1 MCNASWTNI
10 SPTGKNK
17 NALSALHP
25 FHQKKDLLKK
35 RTNIFVK
42 TAFSLLVIAV
52 LTACSTSKNTFP
64 NRAYHNVTCKYNVY
78 WNGNQAMKD
87 AEKELAKLSKD
98 NYTVTLPIYN
108 YPDKSDLGSSLSY
121 LDRTIEK
128 SSKAIHKHSMMFKGK
143 EYVKTIDDAYFLMAK
158 SYFYKQDYVQ
168 AQRVLNYIAHT
179 YPKSNIRNE
188 AEVLLARAQMRQ
200 GYFASADELLETI
213 RYMND
218 KKNKKNFAV
227 LFNAAKAE
235 YHLTAPDGDVQEAI
249 DYIGNALANH
259 PKREFRTRLQ
269 LILGELYEN
278 LGQQA
283 EAQKNFKTVIKK
295 SNNYEMTFC
304 AQMHLAANYDGT
316 ESNRNA
322 ITKQL
327 NKMLDDKKNE
337 NYRDQ
342 IYYAFSEIARID
354 EDTDLRMDYL
364 AKSVAASTENN
375 YQKTYSSITLAD
387 LYFEENEYREAQHYY
402 DTAML
407 SIPKNYP
414 NYEELQKK
422 SNVLKDLVEKLDEI
436 DLQDSLLRIANLP
449 EAQRNAWVRKMIADY
464 TEAERKAAA
473 EEAERMLAMQNAA
486 SYTNINNQSNSN
498 GKWYFYNQSLVTAGQ
513 QDFFRRFGNRKLE
526 DNWFISNKTQISFDD
541 MALLND
547 PSLARDTVEYD
558 EDGNPIPKRET
569 DPKKEA
575 YYLQDLPMTPGAK
588 DTANAIIAKD
598 LYETGFMYQ
607 DMLHDRKRAC
617 SSFELLL
624 QRYPKSEYAL
634 PSIYMLY
641 TIYQKAGDPK
651 ADSYKNLLLTQHP
664 ETDYAK
670 LIQDPDY
677 YNKLAE
683 REKTLEKQYAQMYED
698 FTNKRWQNVVTT
710 ADAAI
715 PNCTEETLKSQYAY
729 LRAIAA
735 GQIYNQD
742 TLIVGMTNIV
752 QNYSQQP
759 VAELARYYLSN
770 FTKEQIQKSMGI
782 EENDTLKNEALE
794 QVIQPTQSKQSI
806 FTFNAEEQHYIVLLV
821 KSDALPLQTVKQNL
835 TNFNNTNFS
844 LKKLTISSFM
854 IDNKRQMVTLSK
866 FDNSSDAMDYYY
878 ILMKDAGFKE
888 DIANGNIEV
897 FAMSTTNYTS
907 FYNKRNERGNYPDF
921 FNENYLKKQ

>member
-1 MCNASWTNI
+1 M
-10 SPTGKNK
+10 
-17 NALSALHP
+17 
-25 FHQKKDLLKK
+25 
-35 RTNIFVK
+35 
-42 TAFSLLVIAV
+42 
-52 LTACSTSKNTFP
+52 
-64 NRAYHNVTCKYNVY
+64 
-78 WNGNQAMKD
+78 
-87 AEKELAKLSKD
+87 
-98 NYTVTLPIYN
+98 
-108 YPDKSDLGSSLSY
+108 
-121 LDRTIEK
+121 
-128 SSKAIHKHSMMFKGK
+128 
-143 EYVKTIDDAYFLMAK
+143 
-158 SYFYKQDYVQ
+158 
-168 AQRVLNYIAHT
+168 
-179 YPKSNIRNE
+179 
-188 AEVLLARAQMRQ
+188 
-200 GYFASADELLETI
+200 
-213 RYMND
+213 
-218 KKNKKNFAV
+218 
-227 LFNAAKAE
+227 
-235 YHLTAPDGDVQEAI
+235 
-249 DYIGNALANH
+249 
-259 PKREFRTRLQ
+259 
-269 LILGELYEN
+269 
-278 LGQQA
+278 
-283 EAQKNFKTVIKK
+283 
-295 SNNYEMTFC
+295 
-304 AQMHLAANYDGT
+304 
-316 ESNRNA
+316 
-322 ITKQL
+322 
-327 NKMLDDKKNE
+327 
-337 NYRDQ
+337 
-342 IYYAFSEIARID
+342 
-354 EDTDLRMDYL
+354 
-364 AKSVAASTENN
+364 
-375 YQKTYSSITLAD
+375 
-387 LYFEENEYREAQHYY
+387 
-402 DTAML
+402 
-407 SIPKNYP
+407 
-414 NYEELQKK
+414 
-422 SNVLKDLVEKLDEI
+422 LKDLVEKLDEI

-558 EDGNPIPKRET
+558 EDGNPIPRRET

-759 VAELARYYLSN
+759 VAELARYFLSN

>member
-1 MCNASWTNI
+1 MR
-10 SPTGKNK
+10 
-17 NALSALHP
+17 
-25 FHQKKDLLKK
+25 KKTK
-35 RTNIFVK
+35 IFTK
-42 TAFSLLVIAV
+42 IGFSLLMIAV
-52 LTACSTSKNTFP
+52 LVGCSTSKNTFP

-78 WNGNQAMKD
+78 WNGDQAMKD
-87 AEKELAKLSKD
+87 AERELAKLSKD
-98 NYTVTLPIYN
+98 NYTATLPIYN
-108 YPDKSDLGSSLSY
+108 YPDKSELGPCLSH

-128 SSKAIHKHSMMFKGK
+128 SSKAIHKHSMMIKGK

-158 SYFYKQDYVQ
+158 SYFYKQDYIQ
-168 AQRVLNYIAHT
+168 AQRVLNYIIHT
-179 YPKSNIRNE
+179 YPKSNVLNE
-188 AEVLLARAQMRQ
+188 AEVLLARTQMRQ
-200 GYFASADELLETI
+200 GYYSSADELLETL
-213 RYMND
+213 RYQND
-218 KKNKKNFAV
+218 KKKKNFAV

-249 DYIGNALANH
+249 DYIGHALDNK

-269 LILGELYEN
+269 LILGELYET

-283 EAQKNFKTVIKK
+283 EAQKNFKKVIKQ

-337 NYRDQ
+337 DYRDQ

-354 EDTDLRMDYL
+354 EDDDLRIDYL
-364 AKSVAASTENN
+364 AKSVSSSTNNN

-387 LYFEENEYREAQHYY
+387 LYFDKNEYREAQHYY
-402 DTAML
+402 DTAMM

-414 NYEELQKK
+414 NYEYIQTK
-422 SNVLKDLVEKLDEI
+422 SNVLKDLVDKLDEI

-449 EAQRNAWVRKMIADY
+449 EGQRKAWVQKMIADY

-486 SYTNINNQSNSN
+486 SYTNINTNSSN

-513 QDFFRRFGNRKLE
+513 QDFYRRFGNRKLE

-541 MALLND
+541 MALMND
-547 PSLARDTVEYD
+547 PSLAKDTVDYD

-575 YYLQDLPMTPGAK
+575 YYLQDLPLTQGAK

-607 DMLHDRKRAC
+607 DLLSDTKRAC
-617 SSFELLL
+617 ASFESLL

-634 PSIYMLY
+634 PAIFMLY
-641 TIYQKAGDPK
+641 TLYHNMGDPK
-651 ADSYKNLLLTQHP
+651 AETYKNTLLTQYP

-677 YNKLAE
+677 YNKLAAK
-683 REKTLEKQYAQMYED
+683 EKVLENKYQEVYED
-698 FTNKRWQNVVTT
+698 FTQKRWRNVVTA

-715 PNCTEETLKSQYAY
+715 PNCTDVTLQSQYAY

-735 GQIYNQD
+735 GQVFNQD
-742 TLIVGMTNIV
+742 TLIVGLSKIISD
-752 QNYSQQP
+752 YKDQP

-770 FTKEQIQKSMGI
+770 FTKEQIQKSFGI
-782 EENDTLKNEALE
+782 EDTSS
-794 QVIQPTQSKQSI
+794 SKQAALQDVLQSNEPKQQSV
-806 FTFNAEEQHYIVLLV
+806 FTFTPNEQHYVVLLV
-821 KSDALPLQTVKQNL
+821 KTAELPLQTVKQNL
-835 TNFNNTNFS
+835 NNFNKTYFS
-844 LKKLTISSFM
+844 LKKLIVSSFF
-854 IDNKRQMVTLSK
+854 IDNQRQMVTISK
-866 FDNSSDAMDYYY
+866 FENSSDAMDYYQ
-878 ILMKDAGFKE
+878 ILIKNETFLP
-888 DIANGNIEV
+888 DINNQVIEV
-897 FAMSTTNYTS
+897 YAMSANNYTA
-907 FYNKRNERGNYPDF
+907 FYNKRDQRVNYPAF
-921 FNENYLKKQ
+921 FKENYLNNNNK

>member
-1 MCNASWTNI
+1 
-10 SPTGKNK
+10 
-17 NALSALHP
+17 LR
-25 FHQKKDLLKK
+25 KKTK
-35 RTNIFVK
+35 IFAK
-42 TAFSLLVIAV
+42 IGISLLVIAV
-52 LTACSTSKNTFP
+52 LTGCSTSRNNFP
-64 NRAYHNVTCKYNVY
+64 NRAYHNVTCRYNVY
-78 WNGNQAMKD
+78 WNGNQAMKE
-87 AEKELAKLSKD
+87 AEKAYEKLSKD
-98 NYTVTLPIYN
+98 NYTATLPVYN
-108 YPDKSDLGSSLSY
+108 YPDKSELGPCLSH

-128 SSKAIHKHSMMFKGK
+128 ASKAIHKHSMMIKGK

-158 SYFYKQDYVQ
+158 SYFYKQDYLQ
-168 AQRVLNYIAHT
+168 AQRVLNYITHT

-188 AEVLLARAQMRQ
+188 AEVLLSRTQMRQ
-200 GYFASADELLETI
+200 GYFSSADELLETI

-218 KKNKKNFAV
+218 KKNKKKFAV

-249 DYIGNALANH
+249 DYIGNALDNK
-259 PKREFRTRLQ
+259 PKKEFRTRLQ

-283 EAQKNFKTVIKK
+283 EAQKNFKEVIKK
-295 SNNYEMTFC
+295 SDNYEMTFC

-327 NKMLDDKKNE
+327 NKMLNDKKNE

-354 EDTDLRMDYL
+354 EDLDLRIDYL

-375 YQKTYSSITLAD
+375 YQKTFSSIVLAD

-414 NYEELQKK
+414 NYEQLQKK

-449 EAQRNAWVRKMIADY
+449 EGQRNAWVRKMIADY

-486 SYTNINNQSNSN
+486 SYTNINNNMNNSN

-513 QDFFRRFGNRKLE
+513 QDFYRRFGNRKLE

-541 MALLND
+541 MALMND

-558 EDGNPIPKRET
+558 EDGNPIPTRET
-569 DPKKEA
+569 DPTKEA
-575 YYLQDLPMTPGAK
+575 YYLQDLPLSKGAK

-607 DMLHDRKRAC
+607 DLLNDTKRAC
-617 SSFELLL
+617 ASFESLL
-624 QRYPKSEYAL
+624 QRYPQSEYTL
-634 PSIYMLY
+634 PAIFMLY
-641 TIYQKAGDPK
+641 TLYRNSGDAKAET
-651 ADSYKNLLLTQHP
+651 YKNTLLTQYP

-677 YNKLAE
+677 YNKLAAK
-683 REKTLEKQYAQMYED
+683 EKLLETKYVQVYED
-698 FTNKRWQNVVTT
+698 FSNKRWRNVVTA
-710 ADAAI
+710 ADEAI
-715 PNCTEETLKSQYAY
+715 PNCTDPELKSQYAY
-729 LRAIAA
+729 LRAVAA
-735 GQIYNQD
+735 GQVYNQD
-742 TLIVGMTNIV
+742 TLIVGLTNIV
-752 QNYSQQP
+752 TQYNNMP
-759 VAELARYYLSN
+759 VAELARIYLSN
-770 FTKEQIQKSMGI
+770 FSSEQIQKSLGI
-782 EENDTLKNEALE
+782 ENEEKKEEILQEVAQTNTPKKE
-794 QVIQPTQSKQSI
+794 SI
-806 FTFNAEEQHYIVLLV
+806 FEFKPTDQHYVVLLV
-821 KSDALPLQTVKQNL
+821 KTAEMPLQSVKQDL
-835 TNFNNTNFS
+835 TNFNNTYFS
-844 LKKLTISSFM
+844 LKKLTLSSFL
-854 IDNKRQMVTLSK
+854 IDNKRQMITISK
-866 FDNSSDAMDYYY
+866 FDNKDDAMDYYY
-878 ILMKDAGFKE
+878 ILVKSDTFQPIIE
-888 DIANGNIEV
+888 SDIIEV
-897 FAMSTTNYTS
+897 FAMSSSNYTS
-907 FYNKRNERGNYPDF
+907 YYNKRDSRGDYPEF
-921 FNENYLKKQ
+921 FKENYLNNQ

>member
-1 MCNASWTNI
+1 MRKKTKVF
-10 SPTGKNK
+10 TGIG
-17 NALSALHP
+17 L
-25 FHQKKDLLKK
+25 
-35 RTNIFVK
+35 
-42 TAFSLLVIAV
+42 SLLTIAV
-52 LTACSTSKNTFP
+52 LMGCSTSKNTFP
-64 NRAYHNVTCKYNVY
+64 NRAYHNVTCRYNVY

-87 AEKELAKLSKD
+87 AEKEYAKLSKD

-108 YPDKSDLGSSLSY
+108 YPDKTELGPCLSH

-128 SSKAIHKHSMMFKGK
+128 SSKAIHKHSMMIKGK

-168 AQRVLNYIAHT
+168 AQRVLNYIVHT

-188 AEVLLARAQMRQ
+188 AEVLLARTQMRQ
-200 GYFASADELLETI
+200 GYFTSADELLETI
-213 RYMND
+213 RYMNE

-249 DYIGNALANH
+249 DYIGNALANK

-327 NKMLDDKKNE
+327 NKMLKDKKNE
-337 NYRDQ
+337 DYHDQ

-354 EDTDLRMDYL
+354 EDEELRMEYL
-364 AKSVAASTENN
+364 AKSVASSTENN
-375 YQKTYSSITLAD
+375 YQKTFSSITLAD
-387 LYFEENEYREAQHYY
+387 LYFDNNEYREAQNYY
-402 DTAML
+402 DTAMMA
-407 SIPKNYP
+407 IPKNYP
-414 NYEELQKK
+414 NYEQLQKK
-422 SNVLKDLVEKLDEI
+422 SSVLKDLVDKLNEI

-449 EAQRNAWVRKMIADY
+449 EGQRNAWVRKMIADY
-464 TEAERKAAA
+464 TEAERKAAE

-486 SYTNINNQSNSN
+486 SYTNINTTSSN

-513 QDFFRRFGNRKLE
+513 QDFYRRFGNRKLE

-541 MALLND
+541 MAVMND

-558 EDGNPIPKRET
+558 EDGNPIPRRET
-569 DPKKEA
+569 DPTKEA
-575 YYLQDLPMTPGAK
+575 YYLQDLPLTQEAK
-588 DTANAIIAKD
+588 DSANAIIAKD

-607 DMLHDRKRAC
+607 DLLSDTKRAIA
-617 SSFELLL
+617 SFESLL

-634 PSIYMLY
+634 PAVFMLY
-641 TIYQKAGDPK
+641 TLYSSIGDPK
-651 ADSYKNLLLTQHP
+651 AETYKNMLLTQYP

-677 YNKLAE
+677 YNKLAA
-683 REKTLEKQYAQMYED
+683 KAKILENQYSQVYED
-698 FTNKRWQNVVTT
+698 FTQKRWRNVVQA

-715 PNCTEETLKSQYAY
+715 PSCTDKTLESQYAY
-729 LRAIAA
+729 LRAVAA
-735 GQIYNQD
+735 GQLFNDD
-742 TLIVGMTNIV
+742 TLIVGLTRVVN
-752 QNYSQQP
+752 NYGSEP

-770 FTKEQIQKSMGI
+770 YTYEQIQKSLGNNVS
-782 EENDTLKNEALE
+782 EEEHETLQQTIQEKEPSKEEAF
-794 QVIQPTQSKQSI
+794 VYNPDD
-806 FTFNAEEQHYIVLLV
+806 QHYVVLLV
-821 KSDALPLQTVKQNL
+821 KTSELPLITVKQNVN
-835 TNFNNTNFS
+835 TFNKTYFS
-844 LKKLTISSFM
+844 LKKLTISSFF
-854 IDNKRQMVTLSK
+854 IDNQRQMVTISK
-866 FDNSSDAMDYYY
+866 FSNAADAIDYYN
-878 ILMKDAGFKE
+878 ILIKNDVFTQ
-888 DIANGNIEV
+888 DIENGLIEV
-897 FAMSTTNYTS
+897 YAMSSNNYTS
-907 FYNKRNERGNYPDF
+907 FYNKRDERVNYPAF
-921 FNENYLKKQ
+921 FKENYLKK

>member
-1 MCNASWTNI
+1 MR
-10 SPTGKNK
+10 
-17 NALSALHP
+17 
-25 FHQKKDLLKK
+25 KKTK
-35 RTNIFVK
+35 IFTK
-42 TAFSLLVIAV
+42 IGFSLLMIAV
-52 LTACSTSKNTFP
+52 LVGCSTSKNTFP

-78 WNGNQAMKD
+78 WNGDQAMKD
-87 AEKELAKLSKD
+87 AERELAKLSKD
-98 NYTVTLPIYN
+98 NYTATLPIYN
-108 YPDKSDLGSSLSY
+108 YPDKSELGPCLSH

-128 SSKAIHKHSMMFKGK
+128 SSKAIHKHSMMIKGK

-158 SYFYKQDYVQ
+158 SYFYKQDYIQ
-168 AQRVLNYIAHT
+168 AQRVLNYIIHT
-179 YPKSNIRNE
+179 YPKSNVLNE
-188 AEVLLARAQMRQ
+188 AEVLLARTQMRQ
-200 GYFASADELLETI
+200 GYYSSADELLETL
-213 RYMND
+213 RYQND
-218 KKNKKNFAV
+218 KKKKNFAV

-249 DYIGNALANH
+249 DYIGHALDNK

-269 LILGELYEN
+269 LILGELYET

-283 EAQKNFKTVIKK
+283 EAQKNFKKVIKQ

-337 NYRDQ
+337 DYRDQ

-354 EDTDLRMDYL
+354 EDDDLRIDYL
-364 AKSVAASTENN
+364 AKSVSSSTNNN

-387 LYFEENEYREAQHYY
+387 LYFDKNEYREAQHYY
-402 DTAML
+402 DTAMM

-414 NYEELQKK
+414 NYEYIQTK
-422 SNVLKDLVEKLDEI
+422 SNVLKDLVDKLDEI

-449 EAQRNAWVRKMIADY
+449 EGQRKAWVQKMIADY

-486 SYTNINNQSNSN
+486 SYTNINTNSSN

-513 QDFFRRFGNRKLE
+513 QDFYRRFGNRKLE

-541 MALLND
+541 MALMND
-547 PSLARDTVEYD
+547 PSLAKDTVDYD

-575 YYLQDLPMTPGAK
+575 YYLQDLPLTPGAK

-607 DMLHDRKRAC
+607 DLLSDTKRAC
-617 SSFELLL
+617 ASFESLL

-634 PSIYMLY
+634 PAIFMLY
-641 TIYQKAGDPK
+641 TLYHNVGDPK
-651 ADSYKNLLLTQHP
+651 AETYKNTLLTQYP

-677 YNKLAE
+677 YNKLAAK
-683 REKTLEKQYAQMYED
+683 EKVLENKYQEVYED
-698 FTNKRWQNVVTT
+698 FTQKRWRNVVTA

-715 PNCTEETLKSQYAY
+715 PNCTDVTLQSQYAY

-735 GQIYNQD
+735 GQVFNQD
-742 TLIVGMTNIV
+742 TLIVGLSKIISD
-752 QNYSQQP
+752 YKDQP

-770 FTKEQIQKSMGI
+770 FTKEQIQKSFGI
-782 EENDTLKNEALE
+782 EDTSS
-794 QVIQPTQSKQSI
+794 SKQAALQDVLQSNEPKQQSV
-806 FTFNAEEQHYIVLLV
+806 FTFTPNEQHYVVLLV
-821 KSDALPLQTVKQNL
+821 KTAELPLQTVKQNL
-835 TNFNNTNFS
+835 NNFNKTYFS
-844 LKKLTISSFM
+844 LKKLIVSSFF
-854 IDNKRQMVTLSK
+854 IDNQRQMVTISK
-866 FDNSSDAMDYYY
+866 FENSSDAMDYYQ
-878 ILMKDAGFKE
+878 ILIKNETFLP
-888 DIANGNIEV
+888 DINNQVIEV
-897 FAMSTTNYTS
+897 YAMSANNYTA
-907 FYNKRNERGNYPDF
+907 FYNKRDQRVNYPAF
-921 FNENYLKKQ
+921 FKENYLNNNNK

>member
-1 MCNASWTNI
+1 MR
-10 SPTGKNK
+10 
-17 NALSALHP
+17 
-25 FHQKKDLLKK
+25 KKTK
-35 RTNIFVK
+35 IFTK
-42 TAFSLLVIAV
+42 IGFSLLMIAV
-52 LTACSTSKNTFP
+52 LAGCSTSKNTFP

-78 WNGNQAMKD
+78 WNGEQAMKD
-87 AEKELAKLSKD
+87 AERELAKLSKD
-98 NYTVTLPIYN
+98 NYTATLPIYN
-108 YPDKSDLGSSLSY
+108 YPDKSELGPCLSH

-128 SSKAIHKHSMMFKGK
+128 SSKAIHKHSMMIKGK

-158 SYFYKQDYVQ
+158 SYFYKQDYIQ
-168 AQRVLNYIAHT
+168 AQRVLNYIVHT
-179 YPKSNIRNE
+179 YPKSNILNE
-188 AEVLLARAQMRQ
+188 AEVLLARTQMRQ
-200 GYFASADELLETI
+200 GYYSSADELLETL
-213 RYMND
+213 RYQND
-218 KKNKKNFAV
+218 KKKKSFAV

-249 DYIGNALANH
+249 DYIGHALDNK

-283 EAQKNFKTVIKK
+283 EAQKNFKQVIKQ

-337 NYRDQ
+337 DYRDQ
-342 IYYAFSEIARID
+342 IYYALSEIARID
-354 EDTDLRMDYL
+354 EDDELRIDYL

-387 LYFEENEYREAQHYY
+387 LYFDKNEYREAQHYY
-402 DTAML
+402 DTAMM

-414 NYEELQKK
+414 NYEYIQTK
-422 SNVLKDLVEKLDEI
+422 SNVLKDLVDKLDEI

-449 EAQRNAWVRKMIADY
+449 EGQRKAWVQKMIADY

-486 SYTNINNQSNSN
+486 SYTNINTTSSN

-513 QDFFRRFGNRKLE
+513 QDFYRRFGNRKLE

-541 MALLND
+541 MALMND
-547 PSLARDTVEYD
+547 PSLAKDTVDYD

-575 YYLQDLPMTPGAK
+575 YYLQDLPLTQGAK

-607 DMLHDRKRAC
+607 DLLNDTKRAC
-617 SSFELLL
+617 ASFESLL

-634 PSIYMLY
+634 PAIFMLY
-641 TIYQKAGDPK
+641 TLYHNAGDPK
-651 ADSYKNLLLTQHP
+651 AETYKNTLLTQYP

-677 YNKLAE
+677 YNKLAA
-683 REKTLEKQYAQMYED
+683 REKVLENQYAEVYED
-698 FTNKRWQNVVTT
+698 FTQKRWRNVITA

-715 PNCTEETLKSQYAY
+715 PNCTDVTLQSQYAY

-735 GQIYNQD
+735 GQVYNQD
-742 TLIVGMTNIV
+742 TLIVGMTKLIAD
-752 QNYSQQP
+752 YKDQP
-759 VAELARYYLSN
+759 VAELARYFLSN
-770 FTKEQIQKSMGI
+770 FSKEQIQKSLGI
-782 EENDTLKNEALE
+782 VDTSSSQQAALQEVLQSNEPK
-794 QVIQPTQSKQSI
+794 QQSV
-806 FTFNAEEQHYIVLLV
+806 FTYKPEEQHYVILLV
-821 KSDALPLQTVKQNL
+821 KTAELPLQTVKQNL
-835 TNFNNTNFS
+835 NNFNKTYFN
-844 LKKLTISSFM
+844 LKKLVVSSFF
-854 IDNKRQMVTLSK
+854 IDNQRQMVTISK
-866 FDNSSDAMDYYY
+866 FENSSDALDYYN
-878 ILMKDAGFKE
+878 ILINNETFQP
-888 DIANGNIEV
+888 DINNQVIEV
-897 FAMSTTNYTS
+897 YIMGASNYTT
-907 FYNKRNERGNYPDF
+907 FYNKRDQRVNYPAF
-921 FNENYLKKQ
+921 FKENYLNTK

>member
-1 MCNASWTNI
+1 LRKKTKLFAILCIGLLAAAL
-10 SPTGKNK
+10 TG
-17 NALSALHP
+17 
-25 FHQKKDLLKK
+25 
-35 RTNIFVK
+35 
-42 TAFSLLVIAV
+42 
-52 LTACSTSKNTFP
+52 CSTSKNTFP

-98 NYTVTLPIYN
+98 NYTATLPIYN
-108 YPDKSDLGSSLSY
+108 YPDKSELGPCLSH

-168 AQRVLNYIAHT
+168 AQRVLNYIVHT
-179 YPKSNIRNE
+179 YPKSNILDE
-188 AEVLLARAQMRQ
+188 AEVLLARTQMRQ

-213 RYMND
+213 RYMNE

-249 DYIGNALANH
+249 DYIGNALSNH
-259 PKREFRTRLQ
+259 PKRDFRTRLQ
-269 LILGELYEN
+269 LILGELYET

-283 EAQKNFKTVIKK
+283 EAQKNFKEVIKK

-316 ESNRNA
+316 ESNRNT

-327 NKMLDDKKNE
+327 NKMLNDKKNE
-337 NYRDQ
+337 DYRDQ

-354 EDTDLRMDYL
+354 EDDELRKEYL
-364 AKSVAASTENN
+364 AKSVAASTDNN
-375 YQKTYSSITLAD
+375 YQKTFSSITLAD
-387 LYFEENEYREAQHYY
+387 LYFDDNEYREAQNYY
-402 DTAML
+402 DTAMMV
-407 SIPKNYP
+407 IPKNYP

-422 SNVLKDLVEKLDEI
+422 SNVLKDLVDKLNEI

-449 EAQRNAWVRKMIADY
+449 EGQRNAWVRKMIADY

-486 SYTNINNQSNSN
+486 SYTNINVNQNSSN

-541 MALLND
+541 MALMND
-547 PSLARDTVEYD
+547 PSLAQDTVEYD

-575 YYLQDLPMTPGAK
+575 YYLQDLPLTQGAK
-588 DTANAIIAKD
+588 DTANAIIARD

-607 DMLHDRKRAC
+607 DLLNDTKRAC
-617 SSFELLL
+617 ASFESLL

-634 PSIYMLY
+634 PSIFMLY
-641 TIYQKAGDPK
+641 TLYKKIGDPK
-651 ADSYKNLLLTQHP
+651 AETYKNTLLTQYP

-677 YNKLAE
+677 YNKLAAK
-683 REKTLEKQYAQMYED
+683 EKTLENQYAEVYQD
-698 FTNKRWQNVVTT
+698 FVNKRWSSVVS
-710 ADAAI
+710 AANAAI
-715 PNCTEETLKSQYAY
+715 PNCTDETLQSQYAY

-735 GQIYNQD
+735 GQVYNED
-742 TLIVGMTNIV
+742 TLIVGLTNV
-752 QNYSQQP
+752 VKNYPQQP
-759 VAELARYYLSN
+759 VAELARLYLTN
-770 FTKEQIQKSMGI
+770 FTEHQIRKALGI
-782 EENDTLKNEALE
+782 EENSPE
-794 QVIQPTQSKQSI
+794 QAEIQQAIQPEVQKSSA
-806 FTFNAEEQHYIVLLV
+806 FVFNPTEQHYIILLV
-821 KSDALPLQTVKQNL
+821 KTADLPLQTVKQNV
-835 TNFNNTNFS
+835 TNFNNSNFS
-844 LKKLTISSFM
+844 LKKLTVSSFF
-854 IDNKRQMVTLSK
+854 IDNQRQMITISK
-866 FDNSSDAMDYYY
+866 FQNNSDAMDYYN
-878 ILMKDAGFKE
+878 LLLKDELFKS
-888 DIANGNIEV
+888 DIERKTIEP
-897 FAMSTTNYTS
+897 FAISSTNYTT
-907 FYNKRNERGNYPDF
+907 FYNKRNERDNYNDF
-921 FNENYLKKQ
+921 FKENYLKQQ